1 MEDRRKRHSQVQARL
16 KHIVC
21 AGLLMNKKTYFRI
34 FIGLKERRKTKE
46 IRLRA
51 LFLFPSLPHFLS
63 FILSHLF
70 GDRGSNQEVGKK
82 DGKKED
88 HTK

>member
-34 FIGLKERRKTKE
+34 FIGLKERRKTKQS
-46 IRLRA
+46 RA
-51 LFLFPSLPHFLS
+51 LLIKILCSPISQVYFMFILLYLFFDS
-63 FILSHLF
+63 FIHAYNTF
-70 GDRGSNQEVGKK
+70 
-82 DGKKED
+82 
-88 HTK
+88 